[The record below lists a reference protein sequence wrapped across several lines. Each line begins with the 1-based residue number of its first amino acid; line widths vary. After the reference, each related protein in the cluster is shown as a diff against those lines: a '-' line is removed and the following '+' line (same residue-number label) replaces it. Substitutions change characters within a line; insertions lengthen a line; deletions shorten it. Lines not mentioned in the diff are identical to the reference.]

1 MLSPPHSFVSSEFCH
16 ASICV
21 GADDIVHA
29 LVVGYATT
37 GGVQRRMICS
47 EFVLYTYA
55 MVYGASSPIDVPGPS
70 PVFTPSDIY
79 MNKELI
85 TVGGP

>member
-1 MLSPPHSFVSSEFCH
+1 
-16 ASICV
+16 
-21 GADDIVHA
+21 
-29 LVVGYATT
+29 
-37 GGVQRRMICS
+37 MICS
-47 EFVLYTYA
+47 EFVLHTYA

-70 PVFTPSDIY
+70 TVFTPSDIY